1 MNGQASWP
9 VQFKTVKNGVYTLRV
24 ESNSLNPEYLHL
36 IDHLTGADIDLLQ
49 NPSYSF
55 EAQPNDYASRF
66 KLVFNPSD
74 PTGEIGDGFVEGKSV
89 VIDMTGRVVATKAN
103 TQLAPGVYILRT
115 VDGNETHSQKII
127 IK

>member
-1 MNGQASWP
+1 MLKTTASISTTSILSTTSP
-9 VQFKTVKNGVYTLRV
+9 VPTSTCSK
-24 ESNSLNPEYLHL
+24 
-36 IDHLTGADIDLLQ
+36 